1 MELKVNEMEQAAGGQ
16 NKANIESGDS
26 VLPRPFDP
34 ILPKPFDPVLPRPFD
49 PILPGPFKP

>member
-1 MELKVNEMEQAAGGQ
+1 MNNETELKANEMEQAAGGQ

-26 VLPRPFDP
+26 VLPRPIDP
-34 ILPKPFDPVLPRPFD
+34 ILPKPFD